1 MEVGPRLVLLVDEH
15 HARDAEGGASSPR
28 RLGADLDAV
37 DGADHEHGQVGN
49 GEGGVDLAGEVGVAG
64 VSRRLILYV
73 AASPVAGSVAFHS
86 RRGDGQG
93 DRHLAFDL
101 LRLGVTHGG
110 ALVGAPRPWEHAG
123 PVEQRLG
130 ERGLAATAVADEGD
144 VSYTVGR
151 RSVQS
156 LFPLGLGRIV
166 VAGFLVRS
174 RESGLDEA

>member
-15 HARDAEGGASSPR
+15 DARDAEGGTSSPR
-28 RLGADLDAV
+28 RLGSDLDAV
-37 DGADHEHGQVGN
+37 DGADHEHRQVGD
-49 GEGGVDLAGEVGVAG
+49 GEGGADLAGEVGVAG
-64 VSRRLILYV
+64 GVEEVDLVRRRL
-73 AASPVAGSVAFHS
+73 AGG
-86 RRGDGQG
+86 RIGRLPLQWGDGQG
-93 DRHLAFDL
+93 DRHLALDL
-101 LRLGVTHGG
+101 LRLGVTHGR

-130 ERGLAATAVADEGD
+130 ERGLAATAVADEDD

-166 VAGFLVRS
+166 VVWLRVRIT
-174 RESGLDEA
+174 